1 MKIKLRRGESID
13 RLSSLLQRDLGIKIG
28 QARFIKPNVLYLR
41 TNKGEKVLKGY
52 SSSEKATVQA
62 TFITLLHHVGFRSLP
77 AIETNRKNNGI
88 ICWEDTYWILQE
100 YISPV
105 RPFHFF
111 SLKNR
116 MAGAALL
123 ERYHT
128 CSSKL
133 LNNAALVRY
142 LPKYSLYLRLFERY
156 GRFQSYLPFILHYI
170 PINVVEFIIQTSICS
185 LRALE
190 RYYSTYKIEKNTII
204 HGDVA
209 SHNFLLTEDGLYLID
224 YDQISIA
231 PLSIDYLQYAS
242 RILPFI
248 NWSLTSLRELP
259 QLREQLSK
267 KWFLSV
273 LMFPADI
280 LREWMA
286 YFRKY
291 PHDHSLLGKTV
302 QYTLTQFEERKRF
315 VKEIYN
321 MIR

>member
-13 RLSSLLQRDLGIKIG
+13 RLSSLLQRDYGLKIG
-28 QARFIKPNVLYLR
+28 QARFIKPNVLHLR
-41 TNKGEKVLKGY
+41 TTKGEKVLKGY
-52 SSSEKATVQA
+52 SSPEKAMVQA
-62 TFITLLHHVGFRSLP
+62 TFMDLLHHVGFHSLP
-77 AIETNRKNNGI
+77 SIETNRKNNGI
-88 ICWEDTYWILQE
+88 ICWEDAYWILQE
-100 YISPV
+100 YISPTG
-105 RPFHFF
+105 PFHFSSF
-111 SLKNR
+111 KNR

-133 LNNAALVRY
+133 LNNTVLVRY

-156 GRFQSYLPFILHYI
+156 CRFQSCLPFILHYI
-170 PINVVEFIIQTSICS
+170 PLNVVEFIIQTSVCS

-190 RYYSTYKIEKNTII
+190 RYYFTYKIEKNTII

-209 SHNFLLTEDGLYLID
+209 SHNFLRTEAGLYLID
-224 YDQISIA
+224 YDQIAIA
-231 PLSIDYLQYAS
+231 PLSIDCLQYAS

-248 NWSLTSLRELP
+248 NWSLTSLKELP
-259 QLREQLSK
+259 QLREQLFK
-267 KWFLSV
+267 KWFLSA

-286 YFRKY
+286 NFRKY
-291 PHDHSLLGKTV
+291 PYDRSFLGKTI